1 MSALVEKKAVDLGLL
16 EEDDQ
21 FEEFPNQVCNV
32 KDDNPDQN
40 DVNVWEDNWDDDAVE
55 DDFSVQLSTY
65 SRRGPHSH
73 SPPLRSP
80 EPLAKKMCSRATPP
94 PSPSRSSTN
103 SNGNK
108 AMNGHSNG
116 NGHSVSA
123 SEPKTQEPEQQE
135 SSETTTSGRGGRRR
149 TSRRGGAG
157 DNSKDDSEPAAAP
170 PTRSSK
176 RLSRK

>member
-21 FEEFPNQVCNV
+21 FEEFPNQVKVCTE
-32 KDDNPDQN
+32 KGDNHDQN

-94 PSPSRSSTN
+94 PSPLRSSAN
-103 SNGNK
+103 SNGRNGI
-108 AMNGHSNG
+108 NGHSNG
-116 NGHSVSA
+116 NSVSA
-123 SEPKTQEPEQQE
+123 SEPKTKEPEQQE
-135 SSETTTSGRGGRRR
+135 SSETTSSRGGRRR

-157 DNSKDDSEPAAAP
+157 DNSKEDSEPRTPPP

>member
-1 MSALVEKKAVDLGLL
+1 MGFFNLIFFGCNGAVPYCQGAPTFYQKFDILI
-16 EEDDQ
+16 
-21 FEEFPNQVCNV
+21 FWKPNVFIV
-32 KDDNPDQN
+32 KCKY
-40 DVNVWEDNWDDDAVE
+40 ESL
-55 DDFSVQLSTY
+55 FYSTY
-65 SRRGPHSH
+65 SRKRPHSH

-94 PSPSRSSTN
+94 PSPLRSSTN
-103 SNGNK
+103 SNGRNGI
-108 AMNGHSNG
+108 NGHSNG
-116 NGHSVSA
+116 NSVSA

-135 SSETTTSGRGGRRR
+135 SSETTSSRGGRRR

-157 DNSKDDSEPAAAP
+157 DNTKEDSEPRTPPP

>member
-1 MSALVEKKAVDLGLL
+1 MTVDGKKVITNFYWL
-16 EEDDQ
+16 
-21 FEEFPNQVCNV
+21 FF
-32 KDDNPDQN
+32 
-40 DVNVWEDNWDDDAVE
+40 
-55 DDFSVQLSTY
+55 STY
-65 SRRGPHSH
+65 SRKRPHSH

-94 PSPSRSSTN
+94 PSPLRSSTN
-103 SNGNK
+103 SNGRNGI
-108 AMNGHSNG
+108 NGHSNG
-116 NGHSVSA
+116 NSVSA

>member
-1 MSALVEKKAVDLGLL
+1 M
-16 EEDDQ
+16 
-21 FEEFPNQVCNV
+21 
-32 KDDNPDQN
+32 
-40 DVNVWEDNWDDDAVE
+40 NVWEDNWDDDAVE
-55 DDFSVQLSTY
+55 DDFSVQLRYIFLTFYQKLDILIFWKPNVSMVKCKYESLFYSTY
-65 SRRGPHSH
+65 SRKRPHSH

-94 PSPSRSSTN
+94 PSPLRSSTN
-103 SNGNK
+103 TNGRNGI
-108 AMNGHSNG
+108 NGHSNG
-116 NGHSVSA
+116 NSVSA

-135 SSETTTSGRGGRRR
+135 SSETTTSSRGGRRR

-157 DNSKDDSEPAAAP
+157 DNTKEDSEPRTPPP